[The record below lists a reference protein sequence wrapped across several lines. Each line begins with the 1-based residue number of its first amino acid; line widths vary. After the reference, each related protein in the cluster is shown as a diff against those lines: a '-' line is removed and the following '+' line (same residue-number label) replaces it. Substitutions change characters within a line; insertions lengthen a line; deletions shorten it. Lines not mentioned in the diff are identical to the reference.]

1 MKKTFNTCLLIASLL
16 VGAIALNGC
25 NGSASNEKQAEAAAA
40 PAEESFDELKINKQL
55 LTRFEE
61 LYKKV
66 LARDKEAVDLEK
78 EFTSEAYY
86 KLYEELK
93 QEEAGA
99 GIKFID
105 HDHWTMT
112 KSKKCA
118 QPQVD
123 NIEVIDGQNAIINF
137 TIPNPGKDAKHVTY
151 KMVYERDNWF
161 IDDIDNERA
170 EMQDFINSI

>member
-1 MKKTFNTCLLIASLL
+1 
-16 VGAIALNGC
+16 
-25 NGSASNEKQAEAAAA
+25 
-40 PAEESFDELKINKQL
+40 
-55 LTRFEE
+55 
-61 LYKKV
+61 
-66 LARDKEAVDLEK
+66 
-78 EFTSEAYY
+78 
-86 KLYEELK
+86 
-93 QEEAGA
+93 
-99 GIKFID
+99 
-105 HDHWTMT
+105 MT